1 MDHSEMMARMI
12 TQPVTPGKFDGWDG
26 VLSAFADCLLQVQGK
41 LSEADVK
48 RFLDVGALVY
58 RTCCQDEARQRWTAE
73 ELAAYHRKG
82 QFGA

>member
-12 TQPVTPGKFDGWDG
+12 TQPVAPGKFDGWDG
-26 VLSAFADCLLQVQGK
+26 VLSALADCLLQVEGK
-41 LSEADVK
+41 LSDADVK

-73 ELAAYHRKG
+73 EMASYHRKG
-82 QFGA
+82 QAGA

>member
-1 MDHSEMMARMI
+1 MDHSEMMVRMI
-12 TQPVTPGKFDGWDG
+12 SQPVAPGKFDGWDG

-41 LSEADVK
+41 LSEADVG

-73 ELAAYHRKG
+73 ELASFHRKRKL
-82 QFGA
+82 GA